1 MAENDISVAVNING
15 IKMKTPIM
23 TASGTFGYGS
33 EYTDFVDLNQ
43 LGAIVVKGIT
53 NVPWTGNEMPRIAET
68 PQGMLNSIG
77 LQNVGVERFINEK
90 LPYLSSFDVP
100 VIVNVCGK
108 TEEEYVEVVEKLSEA
123 GHIASIELNISC
135 PNLNC

>member
-1 MAENDISVAVNING
+1 VVENGISIAVNISG

-23 TASGTFGYGS
+23 TASGTFGYGN

-53 NVPWTGNEMPRIAET
+53 NVPWMGNEMPRIAET

-77 LQNVGVERFINEK
+77 LQNVGVERFIDEK
-90 LPYLSSFDVP
+90 LPYLMSFDVP

-108 TEEEYVEVVEKLSEA
+108 MEEEYVEVVEKLSEA
-123 GHIASIELNISC
+123 GNIASIELNISC
-135 PNLNC
+135 